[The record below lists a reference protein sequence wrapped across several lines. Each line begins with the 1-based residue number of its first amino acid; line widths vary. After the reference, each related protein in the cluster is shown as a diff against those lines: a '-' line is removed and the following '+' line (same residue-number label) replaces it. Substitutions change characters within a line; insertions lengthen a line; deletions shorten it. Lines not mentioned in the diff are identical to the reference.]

1 MEQSDIHQSNG
12 SDSVPVQSPAP
23 EQHVAKP
30 KPQRR
35 TLLSRKLHTHTLDII
50 TCKFVVVDFRTIKA
64 EQV

>member
-12 SDSVPVQSPAP
+12 SDSVPVQSPAT

-35 TLLSRKLHTHTLDII
+35 TLLSRKLHTHIHLI
-50 TCKFVVVDFRTIKA
+50 
-64 EQV
+64 